1 MNTIRL
7 RAGTPDDYN
16 RDYLPEEIKG
26 SDIVVNENGNNSQ
39 PYPEH
44 LKEFHGE
51 LVQGQENTWYEYVPE
66 KYDGSKPVPLVI
78 SNHGGLM
85 NGWGQCIYSSWSL
98 LADREG
104 FIVVYPTSTI
114 PGFWQIVMPDDDQGE
129 KIIDNRPVPE
139 PERDMSKNP
148 DMQFLLKLIEH
159 MEKKYNIDKGR
170 IFMQG
175 MSMGN
180 MMTSQFAHYYGYLL
194 AGAAGSAG
202 AGPLG
207 VVFDQDGE
215 LINEGGPLAIWET
228 RPENNG
234 FGVRTH
240 QKEAELDKY
249 NRFYWMKIN
258 ECDPIPEISIVG
270 EDNFAFYK
278 GGKADLVY
286 LDVKNRDHGQTLDE
300 AFLYWD
306 YLFSGTHRDPDGKIV
321 HEKTRIPRRGDS
333 YAAAFEPGVAK
344 VWWHNEVQNLSQA
357 PVRWQKLKYHGLNG
371 GQKVRGEYTMVPVQF
386 LAEMAGG
393 EYLPS
398 EDTLTA
404 EIRLPDGRVCQFA
417 RGSIGCLTDNT
428 LRSMYCE
435 ALHRNGELLVS
446 VEWFARSI
454 LGLQVSTCNDVVYV
468 TDHWAELS
476 YICADLIRDIF
487 SGFTMPDDFT
497 HLEHIKFFGDPEE
510 AED

>member
-1 MNTIRL
+1 MNTIKL
-7 RAGTPDDYN
+7 KAGMPDDAN

-39 PYPEH
+39 PYPKR
-44 LKEFHGE
+44 LKEYHGQ
-51 LVQGQENTWYEYVPE
+51 LVDGQENTWYEYVPE
-66 KYDGSKPVPLVI
+66 KYDGSRPVPLIV

-85 NGWGQCIYSSWSL
+85 NGWGQCIYSGWSL

-104 FIVVYPTSTI
+104 FIVVYPSSTV
-114 PGFWQIVMPDDDQGE
+114 PGFWQVVLPEDDHGGDR
-129 KIIDNRPVPE
+129 IDGKLVPRPQK
-139 PERDMSKNP
+139 DMSKNP
-148 DMQFLLKLIEH
+148 DMQFLLKLIAH
-159 MEKKYNIDKGR
+159 MEEKYNIDPGR

-202 AGPLG
+202 AAPLG
-207 VVFDQDGE
+207 VLFDKKGN
-215 LINEGGPLAIWET
+215 LINEGGPLDIWET

-240 QKEAELDKY
+240 DKEAALDKY

-258 ECDPIPEISIVG
+258 ECDPIPEIRIEG

-278 GGKADLVY
+278 GKKADLVF

-306 YLFSGTHRDPDGKIV
+306 FLFSGTRREADGTITYG
-321 HEKTRIPRRGDS
+321 KTRIPRQGDTC
-333 YAAAFEPGVAK
+333 AAAFEAGTAE
-344 VWWHNEVQNLSQA
+344 VWWHNQVQELSQA

-393 EYLPS
+393 TYLPS

-404 EIRLPDGRVCQFA
+404 EIQLPDGRTCQFA
-417 RGSIGCLTDNT
+417 RGSIGCLIDDQ

-446 VEWFARSI
+446 VEWFAKYI
-454 LGLQVSTCNDVVYV
+454 LGLQVSICNDIVYV

-476 YICADLIRDIF
+476 YLCADLIKDIF
-487 SGFTMPDDFT
+487 RGFTMPEDFT
-497 HLEHIKFFGDPEE
+497 HLEHIRFFGDPEKT
-510 AED
+510 DD